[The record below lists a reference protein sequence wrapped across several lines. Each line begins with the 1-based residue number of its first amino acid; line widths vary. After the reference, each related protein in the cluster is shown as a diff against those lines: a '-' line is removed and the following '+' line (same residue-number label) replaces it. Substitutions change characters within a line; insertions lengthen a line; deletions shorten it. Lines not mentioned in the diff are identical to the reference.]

1 MTDRNSSSDLAK
13 IGLWFVLSAT
23 ITGSAILAVNATD
36 KVRTLHGELQA
47 AIAAHDEQMK
57 EQSRLLLERSAR
69 VALPE
74 VEQVAT
80 EQLGMKFPAT
90 AMRLEQ

>member
-1 MTDRNSSSDLAK
+1 MTDRSGSSDLAK
-13 IGLWFVLSAT
+13 IGVWLVLSVT

-36 KVRTLHGELQA
+36 EVRALHGELQA
-47 AIAAHDEQMK
+47 AITAHDEQMK

-69 VALPE
+69 AAWPE

-90 AMRLEQ
+90 AMRLEP

>member
-1 MTDRNSSSDLAK
+1 
-13 IGLWFVLSAT
+13 
-23 ITGSAILAVNATD
+23 
-36 KVRTLHGELQA
+36 
-47 AIAAHDEQMK
+47 
-57 EQSRLLLERSAR
+57 LLLERSAR